1 MVIMAQIALVMVMV
15 SILIVM
21 VMIVVVVNVMVMM
34 SGVHARPSSPEC
46 CRWLDSRLI
55 GSTLPYMGAPR
66 GGAPNPGGRP
76 PPLEHLDIGPHTAPP
91 GYAVF
96 CKGLFPGG
104 GHI

>member
-1 MVIMAQIALVMVMV
+1 MLMLVRLGLMVIMAQVALVMVMV

-66 GGAPNPGGRP
+66 GGAPYPRSPSWN
-76 PPLEHLDIGPHTAPP
+76 TW
-91 GYAVF
+91 
-96 CKGLFPGG
+96 K
-104 GHI
+104 